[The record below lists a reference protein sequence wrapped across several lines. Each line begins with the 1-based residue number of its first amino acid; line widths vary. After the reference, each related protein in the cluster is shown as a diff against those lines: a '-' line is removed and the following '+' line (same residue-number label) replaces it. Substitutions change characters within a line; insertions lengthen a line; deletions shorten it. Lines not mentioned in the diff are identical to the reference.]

1 MNVEPVL
8 ERWVVLLAG
17 GIGSRFWPAST
28 PARPKQFLSLAGDG
42 TLIADTLER
51 ARALTPPA
59 KVLIVAGEH
68 LHSHLR
74 RHLPQLPSD
83 QLLLEPQAKG
93 TAPALAWAAHEILA
107 RADDPDRTVMISLHS
122 DHVIRPLDLFT
133 ATMDSAVDI
142 AGRSDRLL
150 TIGIEP
156 TRPETGYGYIE
167 VGKRIADGV
176 FEVRRFVEKPDRKT
190 ATEYLEEGGY
200 LWNSGMFVWRPQ
212 VLLAELSAHTP
223 EIEGHMKRLW
233 SQDVDGFFANVPG
246 LTIDYGLMERSPN
259 IAVVESRFEWD
270 DVGAWSALMRVRDR
284 DERGNLLVG
293 DAWAVDCDRVLVW
306 GEDGPLVAFGLSD
319 VILVRA
325 SGITLVMPRE
335 RAADLKDLLAE
346 LPADLRQGS
355 G

>member
-1 MNVEPVL
+1 MNAEPVL

-28 PARPKQFLSLAGDG
+28 PARPKQFLRLAGER

-51 ARALTPPA
+51 AQALTPPA
-59 KVLIVAGEH
+59 KVLIVAGQQ
-68 LHSHLR
+68 LRTHLR
-74 RHLPQLPSD
+74 RYLPQMSSD
-83 QLLLEPQAKG
+83 HVLLEPQAKG
-93 TAPALAWAAHEILA
+93 TAPALAWAAHQILA
-107 RADDPDRTVMISLHS
+107 RADDPSRTVMISLHS

-133 ATMDSAVDI
+133 ATMDSAVDV
-142 AGRSDRLL
+142 AGRTDRLL
-150 TIGIEP
+150 TIGVEP
-156 TRPETGYGYIE
+156 TRPETGYGYIQ
-167 VGKRIADGV
+167 VGDRIADGV
-176 FEVRRFVEKPDRKT
+176 LEVRRFVEKPDRET
-190 ATEYLEEGGY
+190 AARYLEEGGY

-223 EIEGHMKRLW
+223 EIESHMKRLW
-233 SQDVDGFFANVPG
+233 SEDVDGFFANVPT

-293 DAWAVDCDRVLVW
+293 SARAVDCENVLVW
-306 GEDGPLVAFGLSD
+306 AEDGPLVAFGLSD
-319 VILVRA
+319 VVLVRA
-325 SGITLVMPRE
+325 SGITLAMPRE

-346 LPADLRQGS
+346 LPPELREGS